1 MIQGIDGEEC
11 MYLSGCAI
19 THTGKVR
26 SHNED
31 NFRLFDTYHKN
42 IRLNRQRLC
51 SKSRGKQAVAAVLDG
66 VGGEQAGELAALAA
80 AETLVPLSIKKELI
94 EEQVRQMNRRVCS
107 LAENYGH
114 TATTAAILYF
124 DDGKA
129 ISCNLG
135 DSRVYMFRDEELELL
150 THDHTE
156 GQRMVDMN
164 ILEEKEARREAGW
177 HRLTQYLGVIPDD
190 FILEPFFGPLIE
202 MKKGDIFV
210 LASDGLTDMVMDEE
224 LRLILKDMTCDPN
237 QKRGG
242 LLQKNYSKMI
252 AEKLLTQALVRGGK
266 DNTTI
271 VVIEVKQ
278 V

>member
-1 MIQGIDGEEC
+1 

-26 SHNED
+26 EHNED

-42 IRLNRQRLC
+42 IKLNRQRLC
-51 SKSRGKQAVAAVLDG
+51 SKSRGKKAIAAVLDG
-66 VGGEQAGELAALAA
+66 VGGEQAGELAALMA
-80 AETLVPLSIKKELI
+80 AETLVPLDIKKELI
-94 EEQVRQMNRRVCS
+94 EKQIQQVNQKVCS
-107 LAENYGH
+107 LSGSCGH

-124 DDGKA
+124 DNGKA

-135 DSRVYMFRDEELELL
+135 DSRVYMFRNAELKLL

-164 ILEEKEARREAGW
+164 ILGEKEARKEAGW
-177 HRLTQYLGVIPDD
+177 HRLTQYLGVMPDD
-190 FILEPFFGPLIE
+190 FVLEPFFGPLIE
-202 MKKGDIFV
+202 MEKGDIFV

-224 LRLILKDMTCDPN
+224 LHLIMKDMTCEPK